1 MNEETQIEKKIDENL
16 NNNLSSKE
24 KMETDINEKKD
35 ENNKIDDNINEKNEN
50 NKNENNIDIKIELKT
65 ENSEIKEKKD
75 DNVNEKNENNKIEND
90 IDKKIELTT
99 ENSFKE
105 KKDDIVNEKNENN
118 IDKKIELTTENSF
131 KEKINLKNLGIVK
144 KNYSRCCG
152 IICLTI
158 LLIILELAF
167 HFILSVI
174 FIYYKKKHQECEAKL
189 FNKINLIL
197 SIYLAMLIII
207 ILIIIFTIIT
217 VFNKDKCL
225 KIYTVFYYIVCLTLF
240 ALELTNLIIVQIHYN
255 KSKNWDDCG
264 KFKTW
269 AIIWLV
275 LNYISIIGGCLV
287 RCCKNRKKY

>member
-90 IDKKIELTT
+90 
-99 ENSFKE
+99 
-105 KKDDIVNEKNENN
+105 